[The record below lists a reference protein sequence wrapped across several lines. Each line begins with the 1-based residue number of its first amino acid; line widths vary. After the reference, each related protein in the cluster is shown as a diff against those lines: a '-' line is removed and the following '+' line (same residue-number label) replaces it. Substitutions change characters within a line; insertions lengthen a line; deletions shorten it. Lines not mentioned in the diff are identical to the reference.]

1 MATPM
6 EMRNELLAQKII
18 KGLER
23 RNMEGYYCKTKEEAV
38 KKALEIIPEGSS
50 VSWGGSMTMRDM
62 GLTEALKAGNYEA
75 HDRDVLSPE
84 EQQKLYRQ
92 VFSMDCFVTSANA
105 ISEDGV
111 IINIDATGNR
121 VAAISFGPK
130 EVVMV
135 IGLNKVAKDADAA
148 LKRARG
154 TAAPFNVNRFPNTQ
168 TPCKFDGT
176 CHNCTAQG
184 CICSSI
190 SILRYTPVKG
200 RIKVTLVGD
209 TLGF

>member
-1 MATPM
+1 MATPI
-6 EMRNELLAQKII
+6 ETRNELLAKKII
-18 KGLER
+18 KNLER

-50 VSWGGSMTMRDM
+50 VSWGGSATIRDI

-75 HDRDVLSPE
+75 HDRDVLPLE
-84 EQQKLYRQ
+84 KQLELYRK

-105 ISEDGV
+105 ISKDGV
-111 IINIDATGNR
+111 IINIDGRGNR

-184 CICSSI
+184 CICCSI

-200 RIKVTLVGD
+200 RIKVILVDD

>member
-50 VSWGGSMTMRDM
+50 VSWGGSMTIRDM

-75 HDRDVLSPE
+75 HDRDILSPE

-92 VFSMDCFVTSANA
+92 VFNMDCFVTSANA

-200 RIKVTLVGD
+200 RIKVILVDD